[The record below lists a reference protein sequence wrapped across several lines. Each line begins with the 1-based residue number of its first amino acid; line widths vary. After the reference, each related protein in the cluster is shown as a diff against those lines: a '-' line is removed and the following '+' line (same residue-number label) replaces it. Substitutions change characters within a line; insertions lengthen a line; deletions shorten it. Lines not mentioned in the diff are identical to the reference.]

1 MEPVVWTPSPDR
13 LARSRM
19 TAFETLANERHG
31 VPRGWP
37 ALHHWSVT
45 RLDEFWSAIWDFT
58 GIIGD
63 PGARVVEHSDRMP
76 GARFFPD
83 ATLNVTENLLR
94 RRGSGPAIIATSEA
108 HRDRTVTWDEL
119 RRDVG
124 RGMAALR
131 RAGVQRGDRV
141 AAIAANGPETI
152 VAALAAAGIGAIWSS
167 CSPDFGVQGI
177 LDRFGQFAP
186 AVLFTVD
193 GYHYGGKTFECLTKT
208 REVAAALPSVRQI
221 IVVPFLGDGPV
232 TTPGDGPRAPAGDG
246 ARDSGD
252 GSRVPETI
260 GWDTWLGAGTVAGE
274 ISFERFDFNTPLYI
288 LFSSG
293 TTGVPKCIVH
303 SAGGTLVQLLKEH
316 QLHCDIRAGDRVF
329 YFTTCGWMM
338 WNWLVAALASEATI
352 VLYDGSPFHPDGNR
366 LFDLAD
372 AARVNLFGCSA
383 KYLDAVRKAG
393 LRPADAH
400 RLETVRTITS
410 TGSPLAPES
419 FDFVHGAIKGDVH
432 LASISGGTD
441 ICSCFVGGNP
451 NLPVHRGEIQGAGLG
466 MDVDV
471 FTERGQP
478 AGAEPGE
485 LVCRKPFP
493 SMPLGFWNDDNGAR
507 YRAAYFDD
515 FPGVWRHGDW
525 IRRTQSGGFVIYGR
539 SDATLNPG
547 GVRIGTAEIYR
558 QVEQLDEVLE
568 SLAVGQQWDGDE
580 RIVLFVRLAPGVAL
594 DDELRRRLA
603 THIRT
608 RTTPRHVPAKILQV
622 HDIPRTKSGK
632 IVELAVRD
640 VVHGRPVRNL
650 EALANPAALDEFRN
664 RPELA

>member
-1 MEPVVWTPSPDR
+1 MEPVVWTPPADR

-19 TAFETLANERHG
+19 TAFEDLARERYG
-31 VPRGWP
+31 VPPGWP
-37 ALHHWSVT
+37 ALHEWSVT
-45 RLDEFWSAIWDFT
+45 RLDEFWAAIWDFT
-58 GIIGD
+58 GVIGD
-63 PGARVVEHSDRMP
+63 RGARIVEHPERMP

-83 ATLNVTENLLR
+83 ATLNVAENLLR
-94 RRGSGPAIIATSEA
+94 RRGPGPAIIATSEA
-108 HRDRTVTWDEL
+108 HRERTMSWDEL

-152 VAALAAAGIGAIWSS
+152 VAALATAGIGAIWSS

-186 AVLFTVD
+186 VVLFTVD

-221 IVVPFLGDGPV
+221 ITVPF
-232 TTPGDGPRAPAGDG
+232 AGL
-246 ARDSGD
+246 GD
-252 GSRVPETI
+252 GSRAAWGDGSRLPQPI
-260 GWDTWLGAGTVAGE
+260 GWADWLGAEAAAGDPA
-274 ISFERFDFNTPLYI
+274 FERFEFNTPLYI

-366 LFDLAD
+366 LFDVAD
-372 AARVNLFGCSA
+372 DVGVNLFGCSA

-393 LRPADAH
+393 LRPRDTH
-400 RLETVRTITS
+400 RLDTVRTITS

-419 FDFVHGAIKGDVH
+419 FDFVYDAIKPDVH

-451 NLPVHRGEIQGAGLG
+451 NLPVRRGEIQGAGLG

-471 FTERGQP
+471 FTEQGGP
-478 AGAEPGE
+478 AGAAAGE

-493 SMPLGFWNDDNGAR
+493 SMPLGFWNDDSGDR
-507 YRAAYFDD
+507 YRAAYFED

-525 IRRTQSGGFVIYGR
+525 IRRTESGGFVIYGR

-558 QVEQLDEVLE
+558 QVEQLEEVVE

-580 RIVLFVRLAPGVAL
+580 RIVLFVRLAAGVEL
-594 DDELRRRLA
+594 DDELRRRIGA
-603 THIRT
+603 HIRA
-608 RTTPRHVPAKILQV
+608 RTTPRHVPSKILQV
-622 HDIPRTKSGK
+622 RDIPRTKSGK

-640 VVHGRPVRNL
+640 VIHGRPVRNL